1 MAKVILLVS
10 THYGSP
16 YNKGDIVD
24 VPDRVSDRWV
34 KNGIAQLLE
43 SEEGTPARD
52 VVNYDRDFKAVELQ
66 QIAKEREIDGWDSM
80 KKAELVTALQKH
92 DADYLAAENERV
104 ANQTV
109 VTDTN
114 PDSDSDA
121 TETTAARRVANV
133 TADDVADA
141 FADSGDVEVVDGEAT
156 NTAST
161 TTKTTTKK
169 ASR

>member
-34 KNGIAQLLE
+34 TNGIAQLLE
-43 SEEGTPARD
+43 TEEGTPARN

-80 KKAELVTALQKH
+80 KKAELVTALETH
-92 DADYLAAENERV
+92 DKEYIAAAQERAANE
-104 ANQTV
+104 TV

-114 PDSDSDA
+114 P
-121 TETTAARRVANV
+121 EQTTTARRVPEA
-133 TADDVADA
+133 TSEDVSAA
-141 FADSGDVEVVDGEAT
+141 FADAGDSEDAAAAETT

-161 TTKTTTKK
+161 ETKTTTKK
-169 ASR
+169 SSTR